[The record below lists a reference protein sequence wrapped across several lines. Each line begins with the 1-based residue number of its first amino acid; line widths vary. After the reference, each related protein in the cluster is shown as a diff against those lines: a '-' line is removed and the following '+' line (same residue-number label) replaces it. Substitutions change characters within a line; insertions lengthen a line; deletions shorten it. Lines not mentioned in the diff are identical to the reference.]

1 MWMVLL
7 SMLLKKMEEVIHKMK
22 NGIDAINMSTRMDV
36 VLTVEAGSKKMMRMD
51 IRLIMSVVDKLI
63 NDDGQQVDKDGRQVD
78 KDGQQVDKD
87 GRQVNNDDGRQVDKG
102 GRPALTVVLLA
113 SLQHRARPRLLIP
126 VLQT

>member
-1 MWMVLL
+1 M

-22 NGIDAINMSTRMDV
+22 NGVDAINMSTRMDV
-36 VLTVEAGSKKMMRMD
+36 VLTVLEAGSKKMMRMD
-51 IRLIMSVVDKLI
+51 IRLIVSMVDKLV
-63 NDDGQQVDKDGRQVD
+63 NDDGEQVDKDGRQVD
-78 KDGQQVDKD
+78 KDGRHVDKD
-87 GRQVNNDDGRQVDKG
+87 GQPVDTDGRQVDKA